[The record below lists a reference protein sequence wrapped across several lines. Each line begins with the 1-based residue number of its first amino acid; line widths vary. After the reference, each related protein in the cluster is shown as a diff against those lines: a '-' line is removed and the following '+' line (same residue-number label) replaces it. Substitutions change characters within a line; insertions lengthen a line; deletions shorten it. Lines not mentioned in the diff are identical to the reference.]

1 MGVLNGK
8 VAVVT
13 GAGRG
18 IGRGEAHL
26 MAAEGASVV
35 VNDVGGEWDGQGQ
48 DTRPAQQVVD
58 ELEAAGAKAAANYD
72 DISTWSGA
80 ESLVRQ
86 AIETFGG
93 LDIVVN
99 NAGILRDAM
108 IFNMTE
114 ENWDAVVKVHM
125 KGHASVTH
133 HACAYWRGKAKAG
146 ETTSGRIINT
156 SSEAGLYGLKG
167 QGNYAAAKAGIA
179 SLTQVT
185 AREMKKYNVTAN
197 CIAPRARTRLIT
209 NTFGDTVMAAPEQ
222 GFDVFAPENVAPLVT
237 YLASDASAHIS
248 GQVFVVMGG
257 LVQLMKPWEA
267 GPSIDNEA
275 TWDVET
281 LAGQIDKLFDGAK
294 SSPE

>member
-1 MGVLNGK
+1 MGSLDGK

-18 IGRGEAHL
+18 IGRGEAL
-26 MAAEGASVV
+26 LLASEGASLV

-48 DTRPAQQVVD
+48 DTRPAQTVVD
-58 ELEAAGAKAAANYD
+58 EIEASGAKATANYD
-72 DISTWSGA
+72 DISTWNGA
-80 ESLVRQ
+80 GALVRQ
-86 AIETFGG
+86 AIETFGS

-114 ENWDAVVKVHM
+114 ENWDAVVAVHL
-125 KGHASVTH
+125 KGHAALTH

-146 ETTSGRIINT
+146 EATAGRIINT

-167 QGNYAAAKAGIA
+167 QANYAAAKAGIA
-179 SLTQVT
+179 ALTQVT
-185 AREMKKYNVTAN
+185 AREMAKYGVTAN

-209 NTFGDTVMAAPEQ
+209 NTFGDAVMAAPEQ

-237 YLASDASAHIS
+237 YLAGDAASHIS

-257 LVQLMKPWEA
+257 LVQLMRPWEA
-267 GPSIDNEA
+267 GPSIDNES
-275 TWDVET
+275 TWSLDA
-281 LAGQIDKLFDGAK
+281 LASRIDALFDGAK
-294 SSPE
+294 SSLE